1 MRTAPAAWILA
12 IALLVAGEVR
22 PAGAQTAWTIDP
34 GPSAVTFQ
42 VSHFYFT
49 HVDGRF
55 KSFRGT
61 VVAPHGTD
69 LTDASTRVTI
79 PVRSVYTANRER
91 DAHLVQKD
99 FFWARRYPL
108 MTFESTACTPT
119 EGGYALTGDLTI
131 RGVTHPI
138 TLAVTP
144 GAVRQSP
151 DGQVHAQYVA
161 TGKLERSAYG
171 LRWNNVVEAGQL
183 LVGDTVTL
191 RLDITLV
198 ADELGLAH
206 DH

>member
-1 MRTAPAAWILA
+1 MRTACILA
-12 IALLVAGEVR
+12 VALLFLGGVHSAR
-22 PAGAQTAWTIDP
+22 AQTTWTIDP
-34 GPSAVTFQ
+34 GPSTVTFQ
-42 VSHFYFT
+42 VPHFYFA

-69 LTDASTRVTI
+69 LTDATMRVTI

-119 EGGYALTGDLTI
+119 ENGYTLIGDLTI

-144 GAVRQSP
+144 GEVRQSP
-151 DGQVHAQYVA
+151 TGQVHAHYVA
-161 TGKLERSAYG
+161 TGLLERSAYG

-198 ADELGLAH
+198 SDEHGLAH
-206 DH
+206 GH